1 MEALSFI
8 DPAELTEFAR
18 LARADFDAQSQSLAR
33 FLPYVEIDDI
43 RFAYNRGADALVDE
57 ATFRAYDAESPIG
70 RRPGSA
76 RITGEI
82 PAISRKIPLSE
93 YAQLRTRALDV
104 QEAAIISGVYRDA
117 ERLARGIAARLERA
131 RGELFQ
137 TGKVT
142 LNENGVVSTY
152 DSGRAS
158 SLTITT
164 TPSNGYWSVHNTS
177 TPVTDL
183 IGWADTVAAANEAG
197 IRPNRVLVS
206 TTIMGHLQQCDE
218 VRGFTTA
225 VANAPA
231 RVTTGAVQ
239 DAILGLT
246 GMTLDVYE
254 TPAGMAT
261 SPMASNVVVLLRD
274 NVALGST
281 AYGVPLEASE
291 PEYAQVAPQPGV
303 YAGSWKTKDPIN
315 VWSHAVGLALPL
327 LAAPDLTLAAKV
339 LP

>member
-1 MEALSFI
+1 MEAISFI

-33 FLPYVEIDDI
+33 FLPYAPIDDI
-43 RFAYNRGADALVDE
+43 RFAYTRGADALVDE

-70 RRPGSA
+70 RRPGTA

-93 YAQLRTRALDV
+93 YAQLRLRSADA
-104 QEAAIISGVYRDA
+104 QEAGIIAGVYRDA
-117 ERLARGIAARLERA
+117 ERLARGIAARIERA
-131 RGELFQ
+131 RGDLLQ

-142 LNENGVVSTY
+142 LAENGVYSTY
-152 DSGRAS
+152 DSGRDA
-158 SLTITT
+158 SLTVTSA
-164 TPSNGYWSVHNTS
+164 PSNGYWSNHSGS
-177 TPVTDL
+177 TPIADM
-183 IGWADTVAAANEAG
+183 IGWADTVEATNEAS
-197 IRPNRVLVS
+197 IRPNRILVS
-206 TTIMGHLQQCDE
+206 TAIMGHLQQCDE
-218 VRGFTTA
+218 VRGFATA

-231 RVTTGAVQ
+231 RVTMDAVR
-239 DAILGLT
+239 DAVLGLA

-254 TPAGMAT
+254 TPAGMT
-261 SPMASNVVVLLRD
+261 SSPMASNYVVLLRD

-281 AYGVPLEASE
+281 AYGIPLEASE

-303 YAGSWKTKDPIN
+303 YAGAWKTKDPIN

-339 LP
+339 LA